1 MRVNPHVPAKLATTA
16 AGSLTRKGWS
26 RDEAKSLALR
36 AETGDMGK
44 SWQKLKRKPLRS
56 SQSSSAGDLQV
67 DMASSARRW
76 RTARA
81 RKLLAVALSSWSS
94 CPSSCAG
101 SVPSRAATARA
112 TRLRKAADCGSQAA
126 VVSATRGKKTTPCAR
141 HSSAVRRCAFLVST
155 YAVAAATACREA
167 APRVSCR

>member
-1 MRVNPHVPAKLATTA
+1 MTKQRVSHSV
-16 AGSLTRKGWS
+16 
-26 RDEAKSLALR
+26 LR
-36 AETGDMGK
+36 RVTWGK
-44 SWQKLKRKPLRS
+44 VGKKLKRKPLRS
-56 SQSSSAGDLQV
+56 SQSAGDLQV